1 MAVPPFSSLTCS
13 LPRLSNSRANVIF
26 PFLRFHCWSS
36 TTQTRANRTQEE
48 VWVVSLLL
56 FRISTIAPESMD
68 FHLQNF
74 SSIETSILLYQIFLP
89 TNTDISTC
97 FQIPFVTIAYFKK
110 RSIWIPLCKLQPNF
124 CLPYCRLLLLHCL
137 QLSMCILGVVQF
149 SYMHAPTIILSEPER

>member
-1 MAVPPFSSLTCS
+1 M
-13 LPRLSNSRANVIF
+13 
-26 PFLRFHCWSS
+26 
-36 TTQTRANRTQEE
+36 
-48 VWVVSLLL
+48 LL
-56 FRISTIAPESMD
+56 FRISTIAPESMN

-137 QLSMCILGVVQF
+137 QISMCILGLVQF
-149 SYMHAPTIILSEPER
+149 SYTRTYLYFPSGLQPDSRNNRRSWNVNSISRSTGIYLTSNKGSLWCNN